1 MSGVAI
7 VGAGTM
13 GRAIAAGFA
22 RSGERTL
29 LVSRDPAGADPAPAG
44 VDLVGALPDE
54 PPAMVVE
61 AIPEDM
67 ALKTAFFRSVE
78 ARYKPDS
85 VPLMASN
92 TSGLPLQDIADRLAR
107 PDLFLGIHWFHPAD
121 ELPMVES
128 VRVAQTAPATVDTA
142 LALLRAAGW
151 DSIVVPRP
159 VPGAVVNRL
168 QHAILHEAYHLMGRG
183 AGERRGHRPG
193 GALAAGAPHVHRRA
207 PETEGSRRSH
217 RPYPGAAQ
225 HRAGPLPRCRTQR
238 GGSGDAGARRDRR
251 AGRPR
256 LLRLGRARRRAE
268 IAAAA
273 ARLRRLIAHLD
284 EPA

>member
-1 MSGVAI
+1 MTGVAI

-22 RSGERTL
+22 RSGERPL
-29 LVSRDPAGADPAPAG
+29 LVSRDPASAGPAPAG
-44 VDLVGALPDE
+44 VDLVGALPDK

-61 AIPEDM
+61 AIPEDL

-78 ARYKPDS
+78 VRYGPDS
-85 VPLMASN
+85 APLMASN

-128 VRVAQTAPATVDTA
+128 VRVAQTSPTTVDTA

-159 VPGAVVNRL
+159 APGAVVNRL
-168 QHAILHEAYHLMGRG
+168 QHAILHEAYHLMAEGLASVEDIDRAARWLLG
-183 AGERRGHRPG
+183 PRMCIAGLLKQKISP
-193 GALAAGAPHVHRRA
+193 ASPAISWPSAA
-207 PETEGSRRSH
+207 S
-217 RPYPGAAQ
+217 
-225 HRAGPLPRCRTQR
+225 CRTSATMPNPMKR
-238 GGSGDAGARRDRR
+238 FRRCWSAARPARWPAAASTTGTGATRRRKSPR
-251 AGRPR
+251 RPR
-256 LLRLGRARRRAE
+256 GC
-268 IAAAA
+268 AA
-273 ARLRRLIAHLD
+273 
-284 EPA
+284 